1 MNQLA
6 AIIEFLNPEAILTW
20 LGPAA
25 LIGVLIIVFAECG
38 LLIGFFLP
46 GDSLLFITGLFVA
59 QGFIQQSIWLV
70 SASIVVAAV
79 AGNLVGYWIGFKVGP
94 KLFDRPDSKLFKRE
108 YVEKTHDFFE
118 RFGGRAVILA
128 RFVPIVRTFITAMAG
143 VAGMEFR
150 KFALY
155 TTIGGVL
162 WGAGITL
169 LGYYLGTI
177 PFVAN
182 NLEIMILLIVFISIL
197 PIVIEYLRH
206 RSAKKREA

>member
-162 WGAGITL
+162 WGAGVTL